1 MMARNALTGWTV
13 KRLRFT
19 LLGFFLV
26 LAVPTA
32 LLITYTYSQLKWE
45 TFHRERVLAEGLVKR
60 IDRRF
65 ADLIAKENARPFTDY
80 SFLNVS
86 VETNQLQRSPLSEL
100 SAVDAIEGT
109 VGYFQIEPSGRMTT
123 PILPADDSD
132 QRLGAGLADID
143 KRTAQRDRMLDILS
157 RNQVIAARMPAIA
170 ISPLPPSRRLSP
182 QSLAEDSEGRAD
194 LANES
199 TDRLG
204 SAPSAAATRQMG
216 TTKAV
221 ESEEALAPSKMPF
234 EQLAR
239 KREASSPQQMNQSMG
254 RLEDLKLSKQYRP
267 EPKAKETAQN
277 KLPVKKDVASLRKEQ
292 NVLPERSALMS
303 KDEDQ
308 ENDKTVG
315 VRVSMFESEIDAF
328 EFSVLDSGHFVLF
341 RKVWKDGQ
349 RLVQG
354 ILFEPNAFIN
364 SIIAPRFREAA
375 VFRSSNL
382 TVAYEGN
389 ILSVLRGESERS
401 YISSPSDIK
410 GFLLLESRLTDPFS
424 GLSLVFSLNQL
435 PAGPGATVVNWLV
448 VLITVVLCSGFYFMY
463 RLGVRHINIAR
474 QQQDFISA
482 ISHELK
488 TPLTS
493 IRMYGEML
501 MQGWLEEGKRKQY
514 YTFIH
519 DESERLT
526 RLINNVLQM
535 ARMTRNELQLDIK
548 PYTVEQLSNNIRSKV
563 SSQVERSG
571 FVLSLECEQQVGSRS
586 INLDIDCFIQIMIN
600 LVDNAIKFSAKS
612 ESKRVDIACVSIG
625 KKQIQWRVRDYGPGI
640 PKQQMRKIFE
650 LFYRSESELTRE
662 TIGTGIGLA
671 LVTELT
677 QAIGGSIDVVNRTP
691 GAEFQLTFHSPA

>member
-1 MMARNALTGWTV
+1 MARNALTGWTV
-13 KRLRFT
+13 RRLRFA

-45 TFHRERVLAEGLVKR
+45 TFHRERLLAEGLVKR
-60 IDRRF
+60 IDRSF

-86 VETNQLQRSPLSEL
+86 AETRQLQRSPLSEL
-100 SAVDAIEGT
+100 STVHAVEGT
-109 VGYFQIEPSGRMTT
+109 VGYFQIEPNGRMTT

-132 QRLGAGLADID
+132 QRLSAGLADIAM
-143 KRTAQRDRMLDILS
+143 RTAQRDRMLDILS
-157 RNQVIAARMPAIA
+157 RNQVIAARTPATA
-170 ISPLPPSRRLSP
+170 INSLPSSRRPSP
-182 QSLAEDSEGRAD
+182 RSLAEDSEGRTD

-204 SAPSAAATRQMG
+204 SAPIAATTRQTG
-216 TTKAV
+216 RTEAV
-221 ESEEALAPSKMPF
+221 ETEEVSALSQTPF

-239 KREASSPQQMNQSMG
+239 KREPSSSKQLNQSFG
-254 RLEDLKLSKQYRP
+254 RLEDLKLSKHYRP

-277 KLPVKKDVASLRKEQ
+277 EVPSKKDVVSLRKEQ
-292 NVLPERSALMS
+292 NVLPERATLIL
-303 KDEDQ
+303 KDEAQ
-308 ENDKTVG
+308 ENDKTAG

-364 SIIAPRFREAA
+364 SIIEPDFKEAA

-389 ILSVLRGESERS
+389 ILSLLRGESERS
-401 YISSPSDIK
+401 YISSPSDIQ
-410 GFLLLESRLTDPFS
+410 GFLLLESRLTDPLS

-435 PAGPGATVVNWLV
+435 PAGPGATVVNWLA
-448 VLITVVLCSGFYFMY
+448 VLIAVVLCSGFYFMY

-482 ISHELK
+482 VSHELK

-501 MQGWLEEGKRKQY
+501 MQGWLEDDKRKQY

-535 ARMTRNELQLDIK
+535 AHMTRNELQLDIK
-548 PYTVEQLSNNIRSKV
+548 PYTVEQLSDTIRSKV

-571 FVLSLECEQQVGSRS
+571 FVLALECEQQIKSRS
-586 INLDIDCFIQIMIN
+586 ITLDIDCFIQIIIN
-600 LVDNAIKFSAKS
+600 LADNAIKFSAKS
-612 ESKRVDIACVSIG
+612 ENKRIDITCVRIG

-650 LFYRSESELTRE
+650 LFYRSENELTRE

-671 LVTELT
+671 LVTDLT
-677 QAIGGSIDVVNRTP
+677 QAMKGSIDVINRTP
-691 GAEFQLTFHSPA
+691 GAEFQLTFDSSA